1 MSRHSKLVA
10 ASPGINLPSWASLTC
25 AELLALSTG
34 TRTETERAVAARVA
48 EEAATNLLASASAS
62 ASSATLAS
70 ASYRYEAPDP
80 DVMVTFRASL
90 ALAAARANALDWWCV
105 PPLTSPPASPMARI
119 YVPPPARWGKKHRAV
134 APKHTTTNDHPAC
147 CDDIE
152 DPRAPEAWDPC
163 G

>member
-1 MSRHSKLVA
+1 MSQQSID
-10 ASPGINLPSWASLTC
+10 ASITASIT
-25 AELLALSTG
+25 
-34 TRTETERAVAARVA
+34 
-48 EEAATNLLASASAS
+48 
-62 ASSATLAS
+62 ASSGSITVPAT
-70 ASYRYEAPDP
+70 YRYEAPDP
-80 DVMVTFRASL
+80 DVMVIFRASL

-105 PPLTSPPASPMARI
+105 PPLTSPPASPVART